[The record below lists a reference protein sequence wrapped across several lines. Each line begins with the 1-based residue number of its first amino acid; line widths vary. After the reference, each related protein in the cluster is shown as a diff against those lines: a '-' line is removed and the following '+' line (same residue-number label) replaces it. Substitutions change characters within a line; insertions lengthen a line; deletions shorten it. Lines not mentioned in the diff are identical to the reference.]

1 MPAMMILAWV
11 LVTARL
17 VFTAADLQRKS
28 VSPMPVVELESK
40 QERTQTI
47 NTAPITIHIP
57 IPNLHTTHET
67 SGSDTPAAIATEAP
81 EGTYIL
87 PVTENSKQKSPPTVN
102 LVLNLRLIMDIEKK
116 REQPD
121 ALTVVSGGTPKP
133 ELKTYPAEYVAH
145 EVKVLAPNANLDS
158 VSTQEGTST
167 SPTSEL
173 SAGVLQAHS
182 HATELTKFRQEILGA
197 HNFKRQLHKVP
208 LLTEDVKLD
217 KQAQSF
223 AVKLAI
229 QGNITHSP
237 LRDRIG
243 QGENIALRC
252 ALKAPISVL
261 TGRRATNLWYNESK
275 KFNWS
280 IKALTPATQRFTQM
294 VWKNTSKAGFGRAK
308 FVEKDGKT
316 CFVVVARYAP
326 AGNEKGKLMDN
337 VFRSNNGT
345 MFKPN
350 VPRGTPM

>member
-47 NTAPITIHIP
+47 NTAPT
-57 IPNLHTTHET
+57 
-67 SGSDTPAAIATEAP
+67 
-81 EGTYIL
+81 
-87 PVTENSKQKSPPTVN
+87 
-102 LVLNLRLIMDIEKK
+102 
-116 REQPD
+116 
-121 ALTVVSGGTPKP
+121 
-133 ELKTYPAEYVAH
+133 
-145 EVKVLAPNANLDS
+145 
-158 VSTQEGTST
+158 
-167 SPTSEL
+167 
-173 SAGVLQAHS
+173 HS

-208 LLTEDVKLD
+208 LLTEDIKLD

-252 ALKAPISVL
+252 ALKDEPPTCGTTKARNSTGASKHLLRQHKDLRRWFGKIPRRLALAEPSLL
-261 TGRRATNLWYNESK
+261 TKTEKPALW
-275 KFNWS
+275 
-280 IKALTPATQRFTQM
+280 L
-294 VWKNTSKAGFGRAK
+294 
-308 FVEKDGKT
+308 
-316 CFVVVARYAP
+316 
-326 AGNEKGKLMDN
+326 
-337 VFRSNNGT
+337 
-345 MFKPN
+345 
-350 VPRGTPM
+350 

>member
-1 MPAMMILAWV
+1 MMILAWV

-47 NTAPITIHIP
+47 NTAPT
-57 IPNLHTTHET
+57 
-67 SGSDTPAAIATEAP
+67 
-81 EGTYIL
+81 
-87 PVTENSKQKSPPTVN
+87 
-102 LVLNLRLIMDIEKK
+102 
-116 REQPD
+116 
-121 ALTVVSGGTPKP
+121 
-133 ELKTYPAEYVAH
+133 
-145 EVKVLAPNANLDS
+145 
-158 VSTQEGTST
+158 
-167 SPTSEL
+167 
-173 SAGVLQAHS
+173 HS

-208 LLTEDVKLD
+208 LLTEDIKLD

-275 KFNWS
+275 KFTWS

-308 FVEKDGKT
+308 FVDKDGKT

-345 MFKPN
+345 TFKPN